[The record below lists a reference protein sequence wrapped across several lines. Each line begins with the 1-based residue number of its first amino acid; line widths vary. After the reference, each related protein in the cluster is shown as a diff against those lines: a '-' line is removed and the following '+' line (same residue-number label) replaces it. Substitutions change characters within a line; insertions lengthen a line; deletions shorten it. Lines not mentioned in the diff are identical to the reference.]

1 MSGPVVLLGPQR
13 PYANLRA
20 TLDALPDGGRQGGAV
35 VFITAGWRLDEA
47 DQATLRR
54 EHHPDAVSMPIY
66 AAFEQIA
73 SAAPELAS
81 AYKERQARIRKL
93 KSLYRMRLHPG
104 LAVVRKLV
112 ARLREDPALVRPFL
126 DAAVTSLRE
135 IDDGFL
141 RAADAVHGR
150 FDGAHDPLT
159 HPEVAAI
166 RARAV
171 DQLASARAVVIAGG
185 HVGVLRNRL
194 AFFGIGDLLSAA
206 NAAGVALVAWSAG
219 AMALTERVVLFHD
232 DPPHGAGDAE
242 LLDRGLG
249 LLRDLVLFPNAASR
263 LRLDDGPRVA
273 SVARRFGPARCVA
286 LESGAR
292 IELDHGR
299 WLNRG
304 SPETAGAFTPTGQ
317 LVALPTVE
325 GGEHAPRP

>member
-1 MSGPVVLLGPQR
+1 MSGPVVLLGPQT
-13 PYANLRA
+13 PTPNLRA
-20 TLDALPDGGRQGGAV
+20 ALDALPDGERQGGAV

-47 DQATLRR
+47 EDAALRR

-73 SAAPELAS
+73 SAAPELAL
-81 AYKERQARIRKL
+81 AYKERQQRIRKL

-112 ARLREDPALVRPFL
+112 ARSREDAALVRPFL
-126 DAAVTSLRE
+126 DASVSSLRE
-135 IDDGFL
+135 IDESFL
-141 RAADAVHGR
+141 RQADAVHAR
-150 FDGAHDPLT
+150 FDGAFDPHT
-159 HPEVAAI
+159 HPEVAAV

-171 DQLASARAVVIAGG
+171 DQLAGARAVVIAGG

-194 AFFGIGDLLSAA
+194 AFFGIGELLSAA
-206 NAAGVALVAWSAG
+206 NAAGVAIVAWSAG
-219 AMALTERVVLFHD
+219 AMSLTERVVLFHD

-249 LLRDLVLFPNAASR
+249 LLRDLVLFPHAAGR

-286 LESGAR
+286 LESGAYL
-292 IELDHGR
+292 ELHHGR
-299 WLNRG
+299 WVNRG
-304 SPETAGAFTPTGQ
+304 GAETAGSFTPTGQ
-317 LVALPTVE
+317 VVPLPTVS
-325 GGEHAPRP
+325 GGDHAPRA